1 MKEVALVPTLR
12 KALDVVD
19 PFAYFEEPC
28 PGVYVFDAFT
38 PRFCRDLLKGL
49 SRYES
54 MAPNSMNKYGLV
66 LKAVGCT
73 WLCDYLLNRIVN
85 PLTKRFY
92 PEVGR
97 LRKTHGFVVN
107 YDPKKQGSLD
117 LHEDS
122 SAVTLNVCLGRE
134 FTGGKLLFWDEVGK
148 LRARVEHKVGQAV
161 LHRGGQLHEAQRIRS
176 GTRSNLILWC
186 SQ

>member
-12 KALDVVD
+12 KALDVAD
-19 PFAYFEEPC
+19 PFAYFVEPC

-66 LKAVGCT
+66 LKAVGGT
-73 WLCDYLLNRIVN
+73 WLCDYLLNRLVT
-85 PLTKRFY
+85 PLTERFY
-92 PEVGR
+92 PGVGR

-122 SAVTLNVCLGRE
+122 SAVTLNVCLGRV
-134 FTGGKLLFWDEVGK
+134 FTGGKLRFYDDGGEVAGS
-148 LRARVEHKVGQAV
+148 VTHKVGQAV
-161 LHRGGQLHEAQRIRS
+161 LHLGEQQHEAAPIRS

-186 SQ
+186 SE